1 MPPMPLRRSG
11 WTLAA
16 LLAAPRPALADKADS
31 VLKLVDQGKHSD
43 AAERCDRW
51 AAHAEG
57 EDPRLREACA
67 SAAWPGA
74 EADDSERAWANYRA
88 RWAGTSWA
96 PRAFDREAAAA
107 LRDLPKAETEAN
119 LLILADRYGQTPSG
133 PPLKL
138 AAARA
143 AIRDAADADGALAVA
158 RRYPDAAELPSLV
171 ERFPAA
177 FIQVQVSGREV
188 DWRVEGKIALT
199 GPLEP
204 KVRWIARE
212 ADGTGELWDR
222 ALQQQLPGWGVP
234 EPVAAALPVGD
245 KAPALPVCHLP
256 AMAPGWG
263 PAVEVQ
269 VGKGVF
275 QVPAPYDEGCGP
287 EAWPTFLA
295 LTGGRVTGASL
306 RPGHAVDLLSPK
318 DASGRR
324 TVRAWAGE
332 LSGTPQLSGGTIT
345 QQAGSAYVVTPI
357 SGGTPWATGKA
368 PDASA
373 LPLTSRLKGAGL
385 PSGWTVSRE
394 GGRVRVDG
402 PPLARMPEALRSWSV
417 PGDEVRFVPPA
428 LAAIFGLTAKDVTP
442 RSPAAPQLNAAA
454 GWVLNPD
461 RSLQRTPPA
470 GATVAGITR
479 LDDAGVEGALGVV
492 AGIGIA
498 RGRFK
503 VYDGWKVDL
512 DDDRVLESVLRVSL
526 DEVPALV
533 VVDPLVGAE
542 AYTADAARV
551 FVLEEPGVVANAGVS
566 GLPFTFRKGS
576 FIYMAWGGIEVLGAT
591 SRKSTLTV
599 LRFDGTGFVSDRFD
613 LGG

>member
-234 EPVAAALPVGD
+234 EPVAAALPVG
-245 KAPALPVCHLP
+245 
-256 AMAPGWG
+256 
-263 PAVEVQ
+263 E
-269 VGKGVF
+269 
-275 QVPAPYDEGCGP
+275 
-287 EAWPTFLA
+287 
-295 LTGGRVTGASL
+295 
-306 RPGHAVDLLSPK
+306 RP
-318 DASGRR
+318 RR
-324 TVRAWAGE
+324 SR
-332 LSGTPQLSGGTIT
+332 
-345 QQAGSAYVVTPI
+345 SATC
-357 SGGTPWATGKA
+357 
-368 PDASA
+368 
-373 LPLTSRLKGAGL
+373 
-385 PSGWTVSRE
+385 
-394 GGRVRVDG
+394 
-402 PPLARMPEALRSWSV
+402 
-417 PGDEVRFVPPA
+417 
-428 LAAIFGLTAKDVTP
+428 P
-442 RSPAAPQLNAAA
+442 R
-454 GWVLNPD
+454 W
-461 RSLQRTPPA
+461 PPA
-470 GATVAGITR
+470 GGRPSRCRSARACSRCPRPTTR
-479 LDDAGVEGALGVV
+479 DAGRR
-492 AGIGIA
+492 
-498 RGRFK
+498 RGPP
-503 VYDGWKVDL
+503 
-512 DDDRVLESVLRVSL
+512 S
-526 DEVPALV
+526 
-533 VVDPLVGAE
+533 
-542 AYTADAARV
+542 
-551 FVLEEPGVVANAGVS
+551 
-566 GLPFTFRKGS
+566 
-576 FIYMAWGGIEVLGAT
+576 
-591 SRKSTLTV
+591 SR
-599 LRFDGTGFVSDRFD
+599 
-613 LGG
+613 